1 MNPILT
7 FIGNILTG
15 GGVVTEVVKTGAAF
29 VKGKIETKRVA
40 VEADNRIRQELLR
53 QGGSWDEIH
62 AQNSGNSWK
71 DEFWTLIFAIPLVMC
86 FIPSLVPYVVEGF
99 AALDGMPEW
108 YRYALGTLVA
118 ASVGFR
124 KLTDVMG
131 KRKS

>member
-1 MNPILT
+1 
-7 FIGNILTG
+7 
-15 GGVVTEVVKTGAAF
+15 
-29 VKGKIETKRVA
+29 
-40 VEADNRIRQELLR
+40 
-53 QGGSWDEIH
+53 
-62 AQNSGNSWK
+62 
-71 DEFWTLIFAIPLVMC
+71 LIMC

-131 KRKS
+131 KQKT